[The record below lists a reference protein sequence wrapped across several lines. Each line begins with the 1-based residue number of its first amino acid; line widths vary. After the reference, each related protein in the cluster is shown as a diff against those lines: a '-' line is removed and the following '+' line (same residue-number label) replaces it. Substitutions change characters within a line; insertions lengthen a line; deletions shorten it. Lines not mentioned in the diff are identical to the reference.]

1 MKIDGQL
8 IHFAKYTDVMPGR
21 ICNDSFTIMH
31 RDTAMMHV
39 RLDLDST
46 FIETIDLVENEKV
59 LHFRPTKEQMF
70 VFLETR
76 RFDRARQDKK
86 QILQNLWLEEYNPY
100 DIVRVTHGFFFYEDM
115 IWLQF
120 NGENLKLEDVYE
132 HAGLFNR

>member
-1 MKIDGQL
+1 
-8 IHFAKYTDVMPGR
+8 MPSR

-70 VFLETR
+70 VFLEMCC
-76 RFDRARQDKK
+76 FDRARPDKK
-86 QILQNLWLEEYNPY
+86 QILQNLGLEEYNQY
-100 DIVRVTHGFFFYEDM
+100 DIVRVTHGFFTR
-115 IWLQF
+115 I
-120 NGENLKLEDVYE
+120 
-132 HAGLFNR
+132 